1 MDVARA
7 PAAAAPP
14 VEGPRAPALEPR
26 VVHIGEIRCYEHN
39 PRRAPNAQYARIKD
53 SIRADGLAQ
62 PLIVTKRP
70 GEAGYRLHAGGNT
83 RLTILGELYAE
94 TGDERF
100 ANAQCCYRAWTDE
113 ADVVLAHLKENEL
126 RGNLNFMDKA
136 LAVADA
142 ERWLA
147 ADSGGRLTQARL
159 AQEMAGRGYAVSQGL
174 ISQMKYAVER
184 LRAVI
189 PKALEAGL
197 GRRHVMRIRRLDR
210 VARAL
215 WLERMPDD
223 GGYDEAFGMLCR
235 RYDAAEWDPAPLRRA
250 LEAEIAE
257 RAGLSIHAVS
267 LDIDAGLYGRPFE
280 ATAPGGDGEND
291 DWDGWYGREN
301 LAAQAGANAD
311 APRAGN
317 GRASL
322 RIGHVGDSEPSA
334 SNGNR
339 ESPGRPRMNG
349 AEVPADTQA
358 SGEALSG
365 TRVRESLPQAGPGD
379 IESLREVLWE
389 LASGLAAR
397 NGLGGL
403 VRRVPGKGMGFV
415 VCDVPDPALAVQ
427 LDRSERARHGLVW
440 WHLAA
445 CAETTVAPPGT
456 FLEELAE
463 ESQLRRALG
472 GQDAAKIFGGVL
484 RLDPGQTGFGLWRTV
499 RERDWRALLALMS
512 AYRELHRR
520 AAASGVD
527 LWESV

>member
-14 VEGPRAPALEPR
+14 SRGR
-26 VVHIGEIRCYEHN
+26 VRRRSKQGRSHRRIRCYEHN

-197 GRRHVMRIRRLDR
+197 GRRHVIRIRRLDR

-223 GGYDEAFGMLCR
+223 GGYDEAFGMR
-235 RYDAAEWDPAPLRRA
+235 AADMTPPNGTRAVAPA

-257 RAGLSIHAVS
+257 RAGLSIHA
-267 LDIDAGLYGRPFE
+267 
-280 ATAPGGDGEND
+280 
-291 DWDGWYGREN
+291 
-301 LAAQAGANAD
+301 
-311 APRAGN
+311 
-317 GRASL
+317 
-322 RIGHVGDSEPSA
+322 
-334 SNGNR
+334 
-339 ESPGRPRMNG
+339 
-349 AEVPADTQA
+349 
-358 SGEALSG
+358 
-365 TRVRESLPQAGPGD
+365 
-379 IESLREVLWE
+379 
-389 LASGLAAR
+389 
-397 NGLGGL
+397 
-403 VRRVPGKGMGFV
+403 
-415 VCDVPDPALAVQ
+415 
-427 LDRSERARHGLVW
+427 
-440 WHLAA
+440 
-445 CAETTVAPPGT
+445 
-456 FLEELAE
+456 
-463 ESQLRRALG
+463 
-472 GQDAAKIFGGVL
+472 
-484 RLDPGQTGFGLWRTV
+484 
-499 RERDWRALLALMS
+499 
-512 AYRELHRR
+512 
-520 AAASGVD
+520 
-527 LWESV
+527 